1 VNRLAQFLLV
11 SLALLGLV
19 CGLAHAKS
27 IGSVQRAVL
36 ELPCFHEDR
45 SPELAP
51 AKSAQLKAIAEA
63 IERHARDRRE
73 AAFVTAWGWHETAY
87 SLRIMAGRCKP
98 IECDRGRARGSHQGH
113 RNGLSQAD
121 WDRMHG
127 LENIDFQIAE
137 ATRRARS
144 ALAQCRGDVR
154 GAFAALSG
162 RGCEAKLK
170 DIDARVNTFGRTIRR
185 LQ

>member
-1 VNRLAQFLLV
+1 VKLFVAFTFVLCLAGLLRV
-11 SLALLGLV
+11 AHGKSLGSITSALLALPTFV
-19 CGLAHAKS
+19 
-27 IGSVQRAVL
+27 
-36 ELPCFHEDR
+36 EDR
-45 SPELAP
+45 SPDLAT

-87 SLRIMAGRCKP
+87 SLRIGRGACRVY
-98 IECDRGRARGSHQGH
+98 ECDKGKARGPMQNH

-170 DIDARVNTFGRTIRR
+170 DLDKRVETFGRTVRR